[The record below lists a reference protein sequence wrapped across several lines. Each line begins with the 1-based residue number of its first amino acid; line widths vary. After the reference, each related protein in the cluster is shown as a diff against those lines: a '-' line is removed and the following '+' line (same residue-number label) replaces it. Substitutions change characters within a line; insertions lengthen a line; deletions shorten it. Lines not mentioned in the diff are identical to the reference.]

1 MRPRAQKVVVFSGST
16 VTEYLDWRA
25 FSAAPPADVVV
36 LDLTLGDGTTV
47 TENVRRL
54 GADGSSVIIHSVAD
68 RPAAVR
74 EALAAGA
81 AGVVSKASPIGD
93 VIAAI
98 STVAHGEPLN
108 NVEWA
113 SAVEGD
119 RAFADAQLSA
129 RERDVL
135 RLYAAG
141 LPLKVVADRLGVAY
155 STAKENI
162 TRVRVKYVEVG
173 RPAPTKVDLLRRA
186 MEDGILAE
194 PATEKVPVVSE
205 PESTRAI
212 LDDAWGHIPQ
222 TRETTAGL
230 GSFTRLRIERIISLV
245 VGLGSLV
252 LGTQAFL
259 AALGAGPGEP
269 GMARPAHADDVRAA
283 RGDAPRV
290 PASAAACACSRAS
303 SRSCTRRAHPLADRH
318 RRAPTPDSDRPAV
331 DLVPRQRRDARRRAR
346 LPAAACRSSG
356 PRSSRSCSASCGS
369 SRAASRATSGSRS
382 PSTSRSR

>member
-1 MRPRAQKVVVFSGST
+1 MTRVALIDDHESVRLGLEAACARAALDVVFSGSN
-16 VTEYLDWRA
+16 VTEYLGWRS
-25 FSAAPPADVVV
+25 FSAALPADVVV

-47 TENVRRL
+47 TENVRALVR
-54 GADGSSVIIHSVAD
+54 DGSSVIIHSVAD

-81 AGVVSKASPIGD
+81 AGIVSKASPIGD

-98 STVAHGEPLN
+98 ATVARGEPLN

-119 RAFADAQLSA
+119 REFADAQLSA

-194 PATEKVPVVSE
+194 PTS
-205 PESTRAI
+205 
-212 LDDAWGHIPQ
+212 DHG
-222 TRETTAGL
+222 G
-230 GSFTRLRIERIISLV
+230 G
-245 VGLGSLV
+245 VGG
-252 LGTQAFL
+252 G
-259 AALGAGPGEP
+259 
-269 GMARPAHADDVRAA
+269 
-283 RGDAPRV
+283 
-290 PASAAACACSRAS
+290 
-303 SRSCTRRAHPLADRH
+303 
-318 RRAPTPDSDRPAV
+318 
-331 DLVPRQRRDARRRAR
+331 
-346 LPAAACRSSG
+346 
-356 PRSSRSCSASCGS
+356 
-369 SRAASRATSGSRS
+369 
-382 PSTSRSR
+382 

>member
-1 MRPRAQKVVVFSGST
+1 MTRVALIDDHESVRLGLEAACFRAGAIDVVFSGST
-16 VTEYLDWRA
+16 VTEYLGWR
-25 FSAAPPADVVV
+25 SSSSVPPADVAV

-47 TENVRRL
+47 TENVHSL
-54 GADGSSVIIHSVAD
+54 VSDGSSVIIHSVAD

-81 AGVVSKASPIGD
+81 AGVVSKASRIDD
-93 VIAAI
+93 VLAAI
-98 STVAHGEPLN
+98 RTVARGEPLN

-186 MEDGILAE
+186 MEDGILAQ
-194 PATEKVPVVSE
+194 PAT
-205 PESTRAI
+205 
-212 LDDAWGHIPQ
+212 DAEHG
-222 TRETTAGL
+222 G
-230 GSFTRLRIERIISLV
+230 V
-245 VGLGSLV
+245 
-252 LGTQAFL
+252 
-259 AALGAGPGEP
+259 
-269 GMARPAHADDVRAA
+269 
-283 RGDAPRV
+283 
-290 PASAAACACSRAS
+290 
-303 SRSCTRRAHPLADRH
+303 
-318 RRAPTPDSDRPAV
+318 
-331 DLVPRQRRDARRRAR
+331 
-346 LPAAACRSSG
+346 
-356 PRSSRSCSASCGS
+356 
-369 SRAASRATSGSRS
+369 
-382 PSTSRSR
+382 

>member
-1 MRPRAQKVVVFSGST
+1 MTRVALIDDHESVRLGLEAACARAQKVVVFSGSN
-16 VTEYLDWRA
+16 VTGYLDWRA
-25 FSAAPPADVVV
+25 FSGAPPADVVV

-54 GADGSSVIIHSVAD
+54 VMDGSSIIIHSVAD

-98 STVAHGEPLN
+98 STVASGEPLN

-194 PATEKVPVVSE
+194 PS
-205 PESTRAI
+205 
-212 LDDAWGHIPQ
+212 D
-222 TRETTAGL
+222 RE
-230 GSFTRLRIERIISLV
+230 
-245 VGLGSLV
+245 
-252 LGTQAFL
+252 
-259 AALGAGPGEP
+259 GAGGI
-269 GMARPAHADDVRAA
+269 GA
-283 RGDAPRV
+283 
-290 PASAAACACSRAS
+290 
-303 SRSCTRRAHPLADRH
+303 
-318 RRAPTPDSDRPAV
+318 
-331 DLVPRQRRDARRRAR
+331 
-346 LPAAACRSSG
+346 
-356 PRSSRSCSASCGS
+356 
-369 SRAASRATSGSRS
+369 
-382 PSTSRSR
+382 

>member
-1 MRPRAQKVVVFSGST
+1 MTRVGLIDDHESVRLGLEAACARAGKEVVFSGST

-25 FSAAPPADVVV
+25 FSASPPADVVV

-54 GADGSSVIIHSVAD
+54 VLDGSSVIIHSVAD

-81 AGVVSKASPIGD
+81 AGIVSKSSPIGD
-93 VIAAI
+93 VTAAI
-98 STVAHGEPLN
+98 GTVARGEPLN

-186 MEDGILAE
+186 MEDGILSE
-194 PATEKVPVVSE
+194 PAGDQGGP
-205 PESTRAI
+205 
-212 LDDAWGHIPQ
+212 
-222 TRETTAGL
+222 AG
-230 GSFTRLRIERIISLV
+230 GR
-245 VGLGSLV
+245 
-252 LGTQAFL
+252 
-259 AALGAGPGEP
+259 
-269 GMARPAHADDVRAA
+269 
-283 RGDAPRV
+283 
-290 PASAAACACSRAS
+290 
-303 SRSCTRRAHPLADRH
+303 
-318 RRAPTPDSDRPAV
+318 
-331 DLVPRQRRDARRRAR
+331 
-346 LPAAACRSSG
+346 
-356 PRSSRSCSASCGS
+356 
-369 SRAASRATSGSRS
+369 
-382 PSTSRSR
+382 

>member
-1 MRPRAQKVVVFSGST
+1 MTRVALIDDHESVRLGLEAACARAGKDVVFSGST
-16 VTEYLDWRA
+16 VTAYLDWRM
-25 FSAAPPADVVV
+25 FSAAAPADVVV

-54 GADGSSVIIHSVAD
+54 VVDGSSVIIHSVAD

-74 EALAAGA
+74 EALSAGA
-81 AGVVSKASPIGD
+81 TGVVSKSSPIGD

-98 STVAHGEPLN
+98 RTVAQGEPLN

-119 RAFADAQLSA
+119 REFADAQLSA

-186 MEDGILAE
+186 MEDGIL
-194 PATEKVPVVSE
+194 SE
-205 PESTRAI
+205 SADPE
-212 LDDAWGHIPQ
+212 GQ
-222 TRETTAGL
+222 TGGR
-230 GSFTRLRIERIISLV
+230 
-245 VGLGSLV
+245 
-252 LGTQAFL
+252 
-259 AALGAGPGEP
+259 
-269 GMARPAHADDVRAA
+269 
-283 RGDAPRV
+283 
-290 PASAAACACSRAS
+290 
-303 SRSCTRRAHPLADRH
+303 
-318 RRAPTPDSDRPAV
+318 
-331 DLVPRQRRDARRRAR
+331 
-346 LPAAACRSSG
+346 
-356 PRSSRSCSASCGS
+356 
-369 SRAASRATSGSRS
+369 
-382 PSTSRSR
+382 

>member
-1 MRPRAQKVVVFSGST
+1 MTRVALIDDHESVRLGLEAACARADKEVVFSGSN
-16 VTEYLDWRA
+16 VNDYLSWRA
-25 FSAAPPADVVV
+25 LSRSLPADVVV

-54 GADGSSVIIHSVAD
+54 VSDGSSVIIHSVAD

-81 AGVVSKASPIGD
+81 AGVVSKGSPIDD
-93 VIAAI
+93 VMAAI
-98 STVAHGEPLN
+98 RTVAHGEPLN

-194 PATEKVPVVSE
+194 PS
-205 PESTRAI
+205 
-212 LDDAWGHIPQ
+212 D
-222 TRETTAGL
+222 RE
-230 GSFTRLRIERIISLV
+230 
-245 VGLGSLV
+245 
-252 LGTQAFL
+252 
-259 AALGAGPGEP
+259 GAGGV
-269 GMARPAHADDVRAA
+269 GA
-283 RGDAPRV
+283 
-290 PASAAACACSRAS
+290 
-303 SRSCTRRAHPLADRH
+303 
-318 RRAPTPDSDRPAV
+318 
-331 DLVPRQRRDARRRAR
+331 
-346 LPAAACRSSG
+346 
-356 PRSSRSCSASCGS
+356 
-369 SRAASRATSGSRS
+369 
-382 PSTSRSR
+382 

>member
-1 MRPRAQKVVVFSGST
+1 MIRVALIDDHESVRLGLEAACARAQKVVVFSGSS
-16 VTEYLDWRA
+16 VTGYLDWRS
-25 FSAAPPADVVV
+25 FSGAAPADVVV

-54 GADGSSVIIHSVAD
+54 VMDGSSIIIHSVAD

-98 STVAHGEPLN
+98 STVASGEPLH

-194 PATEKVPVVSE
+194 PS
-205 PESTRAI
+205 
-212 LDDAWGHIPQ
+212 D
-222 TRETTAGL
+222 RE
-230 GSFTRLRIERIISLV
+230 
-245 VGLGSLV
+245 
-252 LGTQAFL
+252 
-259 AALGAGPGEP
+259 GAGGV
-269 GMARPAHADDVRAA
+269 GA
-283 RGDAPRV
+283 
-290 PASAAACACSRAS
+290 
-303 SRSCTRRAHPLADRH
+303 
-318 RRAPTPDSDRPAV
+318 
-331 DLVPRQRRDARRRAR
+331 
-346 LPAAACRSSG
+346 
-356 PRSSRSCSASCGS
+356 
-369 SRAASRATSGSRS
+369 
-382 PSTSRSR
+382 